1 MPPTSKKR
9 EEPGRYQNGSQRETD
24 RNRMTRPPGYF
35 GE

>member
-1 MPPTSKKR
+1 MSPTSKKR
-9 EEPGRYQNGSQRETD
+9 EKLGRYQNGSQRETD

>member
-1 MPPTSKKR
+1 MAPTSKKR
-9 EEPGRYQNGSQRETD
+9 EKLGRYQNGSQRETD